1 LKLSAKLTACGQSLT
16 LTSSSCEKR
25 AMGIAVLKSDDLE
38 TIQLLNQS
46 VVTPIDLC
54 NAGRSSGLPDL
65 RFALRAPSF

>member
-1 LKLSAKLTACGQSLT
+1 
-16 LTSSSCEKR
+16 
-25 AMGIAVLKSDDLE
+25 MGIAVLKSDDLE